1 MSLVKTSLLNGIA
14 VVVKLATS
22 LILNKVLAVQLGPTG
37 YAVIGQFQ
45 NLISMVGAIAS
56 GAMNTGVTKYTAE
69 YHSDTERR
77 HAVWRTAAMIS
88 CAGGLV
94 IACGLFFARVPI
106 ARWAFADESLSGVI
120 VWLAAALLA
129 ILLNALLLAILSGIK
144 AVRAFVI
151 ANILGSLISAAA
163 ATLLVTLFGLY
174 GALVALATSQA
185 VACVATL
192 WLFHAQTE
200 TSWRA
205 FIGPFDRTVAA
216 KLGGFALMSI
226 SSALLVPIGQ
236 LIIRDGLVEQIGWSD
251 AGLWQ
256 ALGRISETH
265 LLLLTTTLS
274 LYFLPRFSEIKRAA
288 ELSAEVR
295 RGIKFVVPLVVL
307 SASFIFFIR
316 EPLVHALL
324 SAEFAPLTD
333 LLGWQLLGDVLKISS
348 WVLGFALVSQAMT
361 RQVILT
367 EFTFTGLLVSFS
379 LIGAHLDGLRGTAI
393 GYAATYALY
402 GLTMLYIFRAQLI
415 PKLQG
420 LEKPA

>member
-1 MSLVKTSLLNGIA
+1 MSLVKTSLLNGIS

-56 GAMNTGVTKYTAE
+56 GAVNTGVTKYTAE

-200 TSWRA
+200 TSWQA

-236 LIIRDGLVEQIGWSD
+236 LIIREGLVEQIGWRD

-265 LLLLTTTLS
+265 LLLLTTT
-274 LYFLPRFSEIKRAA
+274 PTRITDACD
-288 ELSAEVR
+288 
-295 RGIKFVVPLVVL
+295 
-307 SASFIFFIR
+307 
-316 EPLVHALL
+316 ALL
-324 SAEFAPLTD
+324 APLAPEKRLT
-333 LLGWQLLGDVLKISS
+333 GD
-348 WVLGFALVSQAMT
+348 
-361 RQVILT
+361 LT
-367 EFTFTGLLVSFS
+367 EIFGIDIVASTSPDATASPQASTPEARDAVVASVLPEVTREYLRTVGVPTHFIDAWLREGVLRRTHRHGIYERTPEADRRIAALMPGDDGDGPPGPSGPTGSE
-379 LIGAHLDGLRGTAI
+379 
-393 GYAATYALY
+393 
-402 GLTMLYIFRAQLI
+402 
-415 PKLQG
+415 P
-420 LEKPA
+420 